1 METNLPKLL
10 MVVGPTASGKSELAI
25 QIAEAI
31 HGEIVSAD
39 SRSFYQEL
47 NIGVAKP
54 TRTDRERV
62 PHHLVDVTS
71 IDQPWS
77 LGEFQKASAEV
88 ISSIQSR
95 GKLPVL
101 VGGTGQYLR
110 AITQSWQVPEHVGDE
125 IMRIAIRKW
134 GEAIGFD
141 ALYAKLKSVDPEAAK
156 SIDFRNHR
164 RTIRAFEVLFL
175 SGKRFS
181 EMKRSG
187 ETPFDLL
194 TIGLDWPRD
203 QLYARVDQRIQHMF
217 EVGLVGEVHDLVAA
231 GKEVQLRRIGII
243 GYSEVLDYLSGKLT
257 LEACIQLIQRNTRR
271 FIRHQA
277 NWFKPND
284 PAIHWFKAND
294 PDLLQQVLGHV
305 QNWLYR

>member
-1 METNLPKLL
+1 MLTNLSKLL

-25 QIAEAI
+25 QIAEATN
-31 HGEIVSAD
+31 GEVVSAD

-54 TRTDRERV
+54 QRTDRERV

-88 ISSIQSR
+88 ITSIQSR

-110 AITQSWQVPEHVGDE
+110 AITQGWQVPKHVGDE
-125 IMRIAIRKW
+125 NMRIAIQKW

-141 ALYAKLKSVDPEAAK
+141 ALYDKLKSVDPQAAK

-187 ETPFDLL
+187 ETTFDLL

-217 EVGLVGEVHDLVAA
+217 EAGLVGEVHDLVAA

-243 GYSEVLDYLSGKLT
+243 GYSEVFDYLSGKLT
-257 LEACIQLIQRNTRR
+257 LEACIQLIRRNTRR

-294 PDLLQQVLGHV
+294 PELLQQVLGHV
-305 QNWLYR
+305 QNWLSR

>member
-1 METNLPKLL
+1 MQTNQSKLL

-31 HGEIVSAD
+31 NGEVVSAD

-95 GKLPVL
+95 GKVPVL

-110 AITQSWQVPEHVGDE
+110 AITQVWQIPEHVGDE
-125 IMRIAIRKW
+125 ILRIAIQKW
-134 GEAIGFD
+134 GETIGFD

-175 SGKRFS
+175 SGKLFS
-181 EMKRSG
+181 EAKRSG

-203 QLYARVDQRIQHMF
+203 QLYARVDQRIQQMF
-217 EVGLVGEVHDLVAA
+217 EAGLVGEVHDLVAA
-231 GKEVQLRRIGII
+231 GKQDQLRRIGVI
-243 GYSEVLDYLSGKLT
+243 GYSEALDYLSGKLS
-257 LEACIQLIQRNTRR
+257 LEACIQLIQRNTRK

-284 PAIHWFKAND
+284 PAIHWFKANG
-294 PDLLQQVLGHV
+294 PELLQQVLGHV